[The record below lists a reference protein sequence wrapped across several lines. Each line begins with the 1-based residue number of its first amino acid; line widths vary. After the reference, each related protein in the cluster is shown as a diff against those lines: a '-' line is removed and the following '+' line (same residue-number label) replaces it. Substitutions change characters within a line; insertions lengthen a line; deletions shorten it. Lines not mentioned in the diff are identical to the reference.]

1 MSRSKMVRR
10 VRIRIKPDDDEGTPL
25 SAAAAS
31 ADTFYAIGRG
41 KPPQH
46 KRFQRGQSGNPKG
59 RPKRKKKNLRTI
71 IEEALAAKITI
82 REGDR
87 VRSIS
92 RAEGLVRRQLE
103 QALKGDPRAMAA
115 WVRLAM
121 AAGLFGAAE
130 SQSETPPLTR
140 EEEKILAELL
150 TQNPAKQEE

>member
-31 ADTFYAIGRG
+31 ADTSYDIGYG

-46 KRFQRGQSGNPKG
+46 KRFKPGQSGNPKG
-59 RPKRKKKNLRTI
+59 RPKYAKNLRTI
-71 IEEALAAKITI
+71 IEEALASKITI

-103 QALKGDPRAMAA
+103 QALKGDPRAMVA

-150 TQNPAKQEE
+150 THNPAKQEE